1 MKHKLLLLFV
11 LLGQFLVAAPKDK
24 VVTGPSIALI
34 MQPGHYMSPDLIQFT
49 FQIKNNGDEPLTNI
63 YVTNLAD
70 PNSSGINISTNN
82 PSITAIATLAPG
94 EEDFYTFMG
103 NKFSPCV
110 DFSQTMVHATTLANV
125 EITDLSS
132 DFSYYDDY
140 QTFTMFNPMM
150 QFVQH
155 GTYQD
160 SNSNSIVDVGDI
172 VHFDYYLNFSETF
185 GLNFTYHDNNAIVDN
200 PNGDTNT
207 NWTSTGT
214 HYITQ
219 ADIDLGYIYN
229 SPSIEL
235 IPNCGNPDFN
245 INIVDSMPCNNCPS
259 PTYCNYNCIVTRI
272 TPLLPNLVTGSV
284 KFNVAND
291 NCATGIPYPN
301 RAVTTGNSTTT
312 YTSFTDTNGNYSIY
326 IPNSGN
332 FSTSASVNLGSNLSS
347 NPLTVS
353 QVSAG
358 ENMNYATNFC
368 ISSTTSVNDLDVV
381 LYPVDHAR
389 PGFNSYY
396 LLYFTNNGS
405 TNLNGTI
412 QLTFDNGKLSFVNAN
427 PAVQT
432 STASTLTWNYTNL
445 LPFQQRIIAITFNA
459 FVPPTVNQGDVLTFT
474 SVGNP
479 IAGDTNPSNNTAV
492 LNQTVV
498 SSFDPNDKTV
508 LEGALITQAQ
518 ASKPL
523 HYITRFQNTGT
534 FAANTVVI
542 KETLDANLDW
552 TTFEPIGASHN
563 YTVQIKNGNELTCT
577 FATINLPYAAANE
590 AASHG
595 WFAYKIK
602 PKSTFAIGDVASSS
616 SAIYFDYNPPILTNT
631 VTTQIAALATA
642 GFGKNNFQ
650 IYPNPAK
657 NYFSIETNVTET
669 STYEV
674 VDINGKTLLT
684 GTVTNKKRIDTS
696 ALRSGFYLVTIKSK
710 KATQTYKLIK
720 E

>member
-1 MKHKLLLLFV
+1 MNHKLLFLFV
-11 LLGQFLVAAPKDK
+11 LLSQFLVAAPKDK

-34 MQPGHYMSPDLIQFT
+34 MQPGHYVSPDFIQYT

-70 PNSSGINISTNN
+70 PNSSYINITTYD
-82 PSITAIATLAPG
+82 PAITAIATLAPG
-94 EEDFYTFMG
+94 EEDFFTFTG

-110 DFSQTMVHATTLANV
+110 DFSQAIVHATTIANV
-125 EITDLSS
+125 EISDLSS
-132 DFSYYDDY
+132 INSYYDDY
-140 QTFTMFNPMM
+140 QTITVFNPLML
-150 QFVQH
+150 FVQH

-160 SNSNSIVDVGDI
+160 LNNNTVVDVGDV
-172 VHFDYYLNFSETF
+172 VHFDYFLNNSDTF
-185 GLNFTYHDNNAIVDN
+185 GLNFTYNDNNATVDN
-200 PNGDTNT
+200 PNGDSNS
-207 NWTSTGT
+207 WTSTGT

-219 ADIDLGYIYN
+219 ADIDLGYVYN
-229 SPSIEL
+229 SPTIEL
-235 IPNCGNPDFN
+235 IPNCGNPNYN
-245 INIVDSMPCNNCPS
+245 IIIVDSVPCSNCPS
-259 PTYCNYNCIVTRI
+259 PTFCNNNCIVTRI
-272 TPLLPNLVTGSV
+272 TPLLPNLITGNV
-284 KFNVAND
+284 KFNIAND

-301 RAVTTGNSTTT
+301 RAVTTANSTTS

-347 NPLTVS
+347 NPLMVS

-358 ENMNYATNFC
+358 ENMNYNTNFC
-368 ISSTTSVNDLDVV
+368 ISSATSVNDLEVV
-381 LYPVDHAR
+381 LYPIDHAR
-389 PGFNSYY
+389 PGFNSNYFLYY
-396 LLYFTNNGS
+396 TNNGS
-405 TNLNGTI
+405 TNLSGTI

-427 PAVQT
+427 PTVQT
-432 STASTLTWNYTNL
+432 ATATTLTWNYTNL
-445 LPFQQRIIAITFNA
+445 LPFQQRVIGITFNA

-474 SVGNP
+474 TVGSP
-479 IAGDTNPSNNTAV
+479 SAGDANPSNNTAV

-563 YTVQIKNGNELTCT
+563 YKVQIKNGNELTCT
-577 FATINLPYAAANE
+577 FDAINLPYTAANE

-602 PKSTFAIGDVASSS
+602 PKSTLAIGDIASSS
-616 SAIYFDYNPPILTNT
+616 AAIYFDYNPPIETNT

-642 GFGKNNFQ
+642 GFDKGTFK
-650 IYPNPAK
+650 IYPNPSK
-657 NYFSIETNVTET
+657 NYFSIETNATEA
-669 STYEV
+669 STYEI
-674 VDINGKTLLT
+674 VDINGKIVLT
-684 GTVTNKKRIDTS
+684 GTVFNKKRIDTS
-696 ALRSGFYLVTIKSK
+696 TIEKGFYLVTIKTNNASK
-710 KATQTYKLIK
+710 TFKLIK